1 MRRDIHLNRQGIGAV
16 LLFAGIV
23 LYGMIHIGTIIHLP
37 DVTIWFNQWGRYL
50 QATFETGGVI
60 GLILAILLFIIGVI
74 LLLPRPFADL
84 SKGRVMK
91 EISERNREFDEKYGK
106 IE

>member
-1 MRRDIHLNRQGIGAV
+1 MNRQGIGAV

-74 LLLPRPFADL
+74 LLLPRPFSDL